1 MTIKQALLI
10 NFCKISP
17 QRNLKI
23 IAYEAD
29 PKGLNFNKVYM
40 GTHRRSGLLISKI
53 ALEKLFRYL
62 INCAGVT
69 RQNRF
74 LRNHD
79 F

>member
-1 MTIKQALLI
+1 MYEPNIHY
-10 NFCKISP
+10 
-17 QRNLKI
+17 LKS
-23 IAYEAD
+23 YYGAD
-29 PKGLNFNKVYM
+29 QKGLNFNKVYIE
-40 GTHRRSGLLISKI
+40 THRRSGLLISKI

-69 RQNRF
+69 RQNRL

>member
-1 MTIKQALLI
+1 MK
-10 NFCKISP
+10 
-17 QRNLKI
+17 
-23 IAYEAD
+23 
-29 PKGLNFNKVYM
+29 
-40 GTHRRSGLLISKI
+40 THRRSGLLISKI

-79 F
+79 FWVTPSFLYWMWF